1 MSDSLWDRPEYK
13 PFRDQWDA
21 RLKELERRRGYY
33 TGDVYKGLSGML
45 RWLFPR
51 LGPQIKPLYMPCAR
65 AVDIDAGIIPGGWSL
80 KSDAP
85 EPWQAAIKQ
94 IDAWSRWM
102 TRGVLFV
109 HWGAQMGLSGL
120 KVCDDREKKQVK
132 IEPLDPRTFIKIRDR
147 LYEQEADRVIICEA
161 RHDEAGTEFEYGEVI
176 DASLIKTYK
185 DGQLYGFDG
194 REAEYVN
201 ELGAVPVFEARHIE
215 TGDPL
220 GECTYDKAS
229 AMLDEV
235 NRLASQLGSI
245 IDKHSEPQW
254 MVVGAEQS
262 DLVKSG
268 DNVWFFPGGSD
279 GKPMVAPIDIQGV
292 LAFID
297 RISINVKESLA
308 ELSLD
313 DLRRQA
319 NIATAT
325 LELQLTE
332 LFLKVRRCRPNYDAA
347 RVAALR
353 LAGKAGAQFGLKEIA
368 VLDNPL
374 LALDDDR
381 PVLALD
387 PLTKIKIEMAALELE
402 QAKQSQSKIGGQ

>member
-1 MSDSLWDRPEYK
+1 
-13 PFRDQWDA
+13 
-21 RLKELERRRGYY
+21 
-33 TGDVYKGLSGML
+33 
-45 RWLFPR
+45 
-51 LGPQIKPLYMPCAR
+51 
-65 AVDIDAGIIPGGWSL
+65 
-80 KSDAP
+80 
-85 EPWQAAIKQ
+85 
-94 IDAWSRWM
+94 
-102 TRGVLFV
+102 
-109 HWGAQMGLSGL
+109 
-120 KVCDDREKKQVK
+120 
-132 IEPLDPRTFIKIRDR
+132 
-147 LYEQEADRVIICEA
+147 
-161 RHDEAGTEFEYGEVI
+161 
-176 DASLIKTYK
+176 
-185 DGQLYGFDG
+185 
-194 REAEYVN
+194 
-201 ELGAVPVFEARHIE
+201 
-215 TGDPL
+215 
-220 GECTYDKAS
+220 
-229 AMLDEV
+229 
-235 NRLASQLGSI
+235 
-245 IDKHSEPQW
+245 